1 MFGAVSVLG
10 GHLGCTGMSGLMAG
24 LVKKTYF
31 GQRRSPPVALILQ
44 TEVGARGAGSILLLF
59 FQSSQSTLE
68 TLRLAQ
74 RAEPLLSGTPTLVNV
89 QGFSCCSQSLGTL
102 FLARLSCVLSSL
114 HVLFFLKGV
123 SRPLPYPGR
132 CPTCHIGRYK
142 SQPFKLSVLIAWG
155 LWLASR

>member
-1 MFGAVSVLG
+1 MLG
-10 GHLGCTGMSGLMAG
+10 KDLNTVPNVWSSIRAG
-24 LVKKTYF
+24 RTSRLHWNEWFNGRPCKKTLFWPEEIASCSPYF
-31 GQRRSPPVALILQ
+31 TDR
-44 TEVGARGAGSILLLF
+44 EVGARGAGSILLLF

-142 SQPFKLSVLIAWG
+142 SQPFNYQS
-155 LWLASR
+155 

>member
-1 MFGAVSVLG
+1 MLG
-10 GHLGCTGMSGLMAG
+10 KDLNTVPNVWSSIRAG
-24 LVKKTYF
+24 RTSRLHWNEWFNGRPRKKSYF

-44 TEVGARGAGSILLLF
+44 TGKWVPGGQGPYFSFSFRAHSPPWRPCDWLRG
-59 FQSSQSTLE
+59 QS
-68 TLRLAQ
+68 
-74 RAEPLLSGTPTLVNV
+74 LSFHTPTLVNV

-142 SQPFKLSVLIAWG
+142 SQPFNYQS
-155 LWLASR
+155 